1 MDLRG
6 NDSLETALTDKQIKA
21 LSVVYVSTLSLSVL
35 GSFSVILV
43 SIFRRQHLRKQA
55 RPLFQLALADLLAAT
70 VLLLNTAMNF
80 SHPPLSIPICERGL
94 PLSLTFYSISFL
106 LVVVYAYESKRVAQG
121 WRESSAGGES
131 ESGPGVA
138 FPPLYVIVW
147 VVPMS
152 VYLLYVTT
160 ESLTEASVL
169 TEPGFSVSNQAMSKD
184 HSTFCSSC
192 ILLLHI
198 RNDTCSH
205 VDSGHDMFVK
215 CFLLI
220 SVLLV
225 LLCCIVVYS
234 KVSSWFRGYEERA
247 TLPMEGDS
255 FSRRRLR
262 GLCATAR
269 SMVLVVT
276 FCWTPVLALVVLSFV
291 QSISQETLFPLYVI
305 QALGV
310 SLHGLLNSIVYG
322 WRRRNF
328 RDAARA
334 ERTPLL
340 EKPFFEE
347 SLTAN

>member
-1 MDLRG
+1 YLPTWFDQC
-6 NDSLETALTDKQIKA
+6 S
-21 LSVVYVSTLSLSVL
+21 SVHIYSCTC
-35 GSFSVILV
+35 
-43 SIFRRQHLRKQA
+43 
-55 RPLFQLALADLLAAT
+55 T
-70 VLLLNTAMNF
+70 T
-80 SHPPLSIPICERGL
+80 C
-94 PLSLTFYSISFL
+94 TFYSISFL

-131 ESGPGVA
+131 EVHSTSLSITGLCLR
-138 FPPLYVIVW
+138 F
-147 VVPMS
+147 
-152 VYLLYVTT
+152 
-160 ESLTEASVL
+160 SLTVGWVL
-169 TEPGFSVSNQAMSKD
+169 TWIKQLSNNFFSCL
-184 HSTFCSSC
+184 HSC

-205 VDSGHDMFVK
+205 VVT
-215 CFLLI
+215 
-220 SVLLV
+220 LV
-225 LLCCIVVYS
+225 APPPSQVVYS